1 VIGASEGAPRPPL
14 SPNPDPALPP
24 TPVLGVPLPDLVD
37 PTLVDD
43 VMGPSTMSMPAIR
56 WRRRDGVDAEAVT
69 IGVALEIPEPW
80 ASYLQS
86 SREGFGDDQARAIPT
101 HVTLL
106 PPTPVA
112 PGRMA
117 EVTDHLTAVATRL
130 RPFEVL
136 LEGTDTFR
144 PVSPVVFVR
153 VARGGEGCD
162 AVQRAVRTGPLRR
175 DLTFPFH
182 PHVTVAHHLDD
193 DALDRA
199 AKELGEFSATFTV
212 GAFVLYEHGPDGVW
226 RPRRQFPFGGPD
238 VGVAGAAGAAGGAG
252 RSAGSSGSRR
262 S

>member
-1 VIGASEGAPRPPL
+1 VIISSGGGRPT
-14 SPNPDPALPP
+14 LPP
-24 TPVLGVPLPDLVD
+24 TPVLGVPLPDADLVD
-37 PTLVDD
+37 H

-56 WRRRDGVDAEAVT
+56 WRPYDDVDAEAVT

-80 ASYLQS
+80 ASHLQS

-112 PGRMA
+112 PGRMD
-117 EVTDHLTAVATRL
+117 EVNAHLVSVATRL

-162 AVQRAVRTGPLRR
+162 EVQRAVRTGPLRR

-193 DALDRA
+193 DSLDRA
-199 AKELGEFSATFTV
+199 AKELAEFSAAFTV
-212 GAFVLYEHGPDGVW
+212 RAFVLYEHGSDGVW
-226 RPRRQFPFGGPD
+226 RPRRSFPFGGP
-238 VGVAGAAGAAGGAG
+238 AGPAGPPAEAG
-252 RSAGSSGSRR
+252 RRGRSGRLGRSRGPRASGGTSGSSPTA
-262 S
+262 